1 MKKIILFFVLIILWG
16 CSKVLCPAPDLHT
29 SRQDY
34 LGNAIKMDGI
44 FYAQKSG
51 EPIFLYRNGIYRI
64 GCSNPNISSIPDKF
78 KCNTDSEYLNLSKKS
93 RSDWG
98 IYLVKGDSLYLEDW
112 RTIGDCTY
120 DVFSHTGKILNDTT
134 MIIPIKLD
142 GKTLDTFRF
151 VKFSPKPDS
160 TNNFIK

>member
-1 MKKIILFFVLIILWG
+1 MEYGFKWETTKYYGSINQWKFIRNKTVVDKQYQDNRGYLDNNKRKVTDVDIKNIPEKFQCSLDYISEAKK
-16 CSKVLCPAPDLHT
+16 D
-29 SRQDY
+29 R
-34 LGNAIKMDGI
+34 
-44 FYAQKSG
+44 AQ
-51 EPIFLYRNGIYRI
+51 
-64 GCSNPNISSIPDKF
+64 
-78 KCNTDSEYLNLSKKS
+78 
-93 RSDWG
+93 WG
-98 IYLVKGDSLYLEDW
+98 IYTINGNIIYMEDW

-134 MIIPIKLD
+134 MIIPIQLD